1 MNRTLQR
8 AKSEQTVYA
17 VQDSSDLNYKGLK
30 KCNNLGL
37 IGKLKKPK
45 GTKGLRLHNRKL
57 EGTDSKLFELLE
69 DSKNKSK
76 LTVRTPAQTSKDS
89 VNPDEI
95 LVGIPEREA
104 QTDNC

>member
-17 VQDSSDLNYKGLK
+17 VQDSSDPNYKGLK

-37 IGKLKKPK
+37 IGKLKNSK

-57 EGTDSKLFELLE
+57 EGTYSFLSDSKRCMGQHKRSCCIRTDKRL
-69 DSKNKSK
+69 NKH
-76 LTVRTPAQTSKDS
+76 T
-89 VNPDEI
+89 
-95 LVGIPEREA
+95 
-104 QTDNC
+104 